1 MAAKPRA
8 KSSLSVSY
16 PRLAYSAPVFDPA
29 TVRDIFR
36 LTRPATK
43 ALPFVRLRADDQ
55 PMMRP
60 ERYWCVEPSGDTKK
74 DLELGRR
81 YARLAIA
88 AMKADDDPHLIG
100 EIMQDIVRD
109 GIERNVKG
117 TRRNPVARGF
127 LAEISET
134 LAATS

>member
-1 MAAKPRA
+1 MVA
-8 KSSLSVSY
+8 KSRARSSPSVSY
-16 PRLAYSAPVFDPA
+16 PRLAYSAPTLDPE

-43 ALPFVRLRADDQ
+43 ALPFVRLRTDDQ
-55 PMMRP
+55 PLTRP
-60 ERYWCVEPSGDTKK
+60 ERYWCVQPTGNSKK

-88 AMKADDDPHLIG
+88 AMKADDDPHLIA
-100 EIMQDIVRD
+100 EIVQDIVRD
-109 GIERNVKG
+109 GIERAVKG

-127 LAEISET
+127 LIEISET